1 MKTEKFSDKD
11 MEGLS
16 EEERAAITSEDDGS
30 DAAPTTGDDE
40 AGGDGEDPNFGA
52 SVANAPADP
61 AVPADAGSKPATA
74 IDSPAVA
81 AEPAERDSNFTPT
94 FAIDG
99 PENFEASMEAMKGE
113 RAALTAKFK
122 EGEISVEELLDGQ
135 AAVDARVND
144 LREHKFAADLTATLD
159 ERTKAQLWKN
169 EQDDFMDANK
179 QYVENKILRSAL
191 NAAVI
196 DIASKE
202 ENSNRSGRWVLNEA
216 HKAVQAAMGAK
227 QADQTP
233 NPTTVVDAGK
243 KPAADRKPDLT
254 LVPKTLANLP
264 AADIQDTGGDEFSA
278 LDKLEGVELEQ
289 ALAKLT
295 PDQESRYLRGNG

>member
-1 MKTEKFSDKD
+1 MTTEKFSDKD

-16 EEERAAITSEDDGS
+16 EEERAAIASEEDGS
-30 DAAPTTGDDE
+30 DAAPVTGDGG
-40 AGGDGEDPNFGA
+40 ATGDG
-52 SVANAPADP
+52 ADP
-61 AVPADAGSKPATA
+61 AFGADVGAGAADPAATAADAGSDPAA
-74 IDSPAVA
+74 AADAPAVA
-81 AEPAERDSNFTPT
+81 DERDSNPMPS
-94 FAIDG
+94 FAIEG
-99 PENFEASMEAMKGE
+99 PADFEASMEALKGE

-135 AAVDARVND
+135 AAVDGRVNE
-144 LREHKFAADLTATLD
+144 LREHRFAADLTATLD
-159 ERTKAQLWKN
+159 ERTKAQVWKN

-196 DIASKE
+196 DVASKE
-202 ENSNRSGRWVLNEA
+202 ENANRSGRWVLNEA

-227 QADQTP
+227 QADPTP
-233 NPTTVVDAGK
+233 NPATVVDAGK

-278 LDKLEGVELEQ
+278 LDKLDGVALEQ
-289 ALAKLT
+289 ELAKLT
-295 PDQESRYLRGNG
+295 PEQEQRYLRGNG